1 MDIIFYLSRVHDIL
15 KELAVCK
22 VQRVNL
28 QASMLAWDYIC
39 GVIVLGSYKKKIDS
53 NPFS

>member
-15 KELAVCK
+15 KELAVYK
-22 VQRVNL
+22 VQKVNL
-28 QASMLAWDYIC
+28 RASMLAWDYIC
-39 GVIVLGSYKKKIDS
+39 GMIILVSYKKKIDS